1 MRAGVG
7 VIAAVA
13 TAALATAGNS
23 AARIAPET
31 DEHNPCG
38 WAVVGGVGQQGHAIA
53 VDDSSGGYVCGPY
66 VVSATE
72 Q

>member
-1 MRAGVG
+1 MRV
-7 VIAAVA
+7 VVAVLV
-13 TAALATAGNS
+13 TVAALGAAGS
-23 AARIAPET
+23 GAARVAPET